1 MNERREEPCYDSTQ
15 GPRDRDMA
23 ESPKLSPQ
31 QVSDAIRA
39 GLREGRQ
46 PVDMSADEGSQ
57 QAGVYRRNLAHCRG
71 HVRKSLDEGDY
82 LQAAEKSW
90 GAFAQSIKAVAA
102 DHRLRLTHHAS
113 IMGVA
118 DHLALLAGSL
128 DTAAGQALRQGLL
141 TARSLHQHWHEDD
154 LSDTTVTTSTREV
167 MAAIDLLQ
175 GFFPVDTPAP

>member
-1 MNERREEPCYDSTQ
+1 MTGSSN
-15 GPRDRDMA
+15 
-23 ESPKLSPQ
+23 LSPQ

-57 QAGVYRRNLAHCRG
+57 QAGVYRRNLAHYRG
-71 HVRKSLDEGDY
+71 HVQKSLDEGDY

-118 DHLALLAGSL
+118 DQLALLAGSV
-128 DTAAGQALRQGLL
+128 DTAAGQALRQGLS
-141 TARSLHQHWHEDD
+141 TARSLHQHWYEDD
-154 LSDTTVTTSTREV
+154 LSDTTVATDSREV
-167 MAAIDLLQ
+167 MTVIDLLQ
-175 GFFPVDTPAP
+175 RFFSVDASAP

>member
-1 MNERREEPCYDSTQ
+1 MTGSSN
-15 GPRDRDMA
+15 
-23 ESPKLSPQ
+23 LSPQ
-31 QVSDAIRA
+31 QVSEAIRA

-57 QAGVYRRNLAHCRG
+57 QAGVYRRNLDHYRG
-71 HVRKSLDEGDY
+71 HVQKSLDEGDY

-118 DHLALLAGSL
+118 DHLALLAGSV
-128 DTAAGQALRQGLL
+128 DPAAGQALRQGLL
-141 TARSLHQHWHEDD
+141 TARSLHQHWYEDD
-154 LSDTTVTTSTREV
+154 LSDTTVTTSSREV
-167 MAAIDLLQ
+167 MAAVDLLQ
-175 GFFPVDTPAP
+175 GFFPMDAPAP

>member
-1 MNERREEPCYDSTQ
+1 MTGLSN
-15 GPRDRDMA
+15 
-23 ESPKLSPQ
+23 LSPQ

-46 PVDMSADEGSQ
+46 PVDLSATEGAQ
-57 QAGVYRRNLAHCRG
+57 QAMVYRRNLAHYRD
-71 HVRKSLDEGDY
+71 HVQKSIDEGDY

-90 GAFAQSIKAVAA
+90 GAFAQTIKAVAA

-118 DHLALLAGSL
+118 DHLALLAGSV
-128 DTAAGQALRQGLL
+128 DTVAGQALRQGLL
-141 TARSLHQHWHEDD
+141 TARSLHQHWYEDD
-154 LSDTTVTTSTREV
+154 LSDTTVTTSSREV

-175 GFFPVDTPAP
+175 ELFPADASAP